1 MNLTRSLAAELGK
14 ERINVNSIAPGN
26 VATPLN
32 AHVRGP
38 GNEDYVELM
47 RTFTPTGVAFL
58 EPEDMTGAAVFLASS
73 DAKMVHGE
81 TIIVDAGW
89 SVW

>member
-38 GNEDYVELM
+38 GNAPGNVATPLNAHVRGPFGSRAT
-47 RTFTPTGVAFL
+47 RTTR
-58 EPEDMTGAAVFLASS
+58 
-73 DAKMVHGE
+73 
-81 TIIVDAGW
+81 
-89 SVW
+89 